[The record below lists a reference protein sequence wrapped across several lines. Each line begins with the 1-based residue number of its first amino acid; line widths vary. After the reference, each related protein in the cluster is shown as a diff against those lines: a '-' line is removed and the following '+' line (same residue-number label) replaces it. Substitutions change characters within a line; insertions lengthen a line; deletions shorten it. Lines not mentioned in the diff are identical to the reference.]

1 MRANWCERCSF
12 LWVHGHADG
21 AEGFSPSSAGTRLG
35 RFGRDEEGITTVVF
49 ALMFTAVLMA
59 AAVAVD
65 HGRIVTEISR
75 DQRALDAAVLAASD
89 QLGTDNQDVTGKAM
103 AEAFYKAN
111 RGASAPSKI
120 DAISFDTDN
129 GEISARTK
137 TDWTA
142 KLMAGLDHMFPGIG
156 DDRQLSVDSKVAKGN
171 GSVEVALVLD
181 NSGSMGGSYISDL
194 RTAAS
199 DLANVVFAGAEGS
212 DRVMVGIVPFAASV
226 NIGSANA
233 NANWIDGAGQ
243 SSIHYEN
250 VSETRTRFQLFSDV
264 GTNWA
269 GCVEARPGGLDVTD
283 AVPTSDNG
291 DTLFVPMFAP
301 DEPGE
306 AGSTSLGYN
315 NSYLDDDGG
324 QCEPYE
330 RVCESYSRRGNCRRW
345 STVRLPESEAQART
359 CKYVGA
365 SPQGASGPNYM
376 CTTQAVLP
384 LNSTKSSVVN
394 AINAMQASG
403 NTNIKEGVAWGWRVL
418 SPSAPYTE
426 AREYAT
432 GDNRKIMIV
441 MTDGENYYNYQN
453 NQNLSIYASQGY
465 ASKGRMG
472 NSYSFNAYTSH
483 LNAKTLEACT
493 NAKAAGIT
501 VYTVA
506 FRLEGDANTTAL
518 LRSCASGPDQ
528 AFIASNGSAL
538 IQSFRNIGKEISA
551 VRVAG

>member
-1 MRANWCERCSF
+1 MRASWLVSSAV
-12 LWVHGHADG
+12 LWVRVR
-21 AEGFSPSSAGTRLG
+21 AEGGHSLAAGGAGSRLR

-49 ALMFTAVLMA
+49 ALLFTAVLMA

-103 AEAFYKAN
+103 AEAFYTAN

-120 DAISFDTDN
+120 YAIAFDADN
-129 GEISARTK
+129 GEISASTK
-137 TDWTA
+137 TDWKA

-156 DDRQLSVDSKVAKGN
+156 DDRQLSVNSKVAKGN

-194 RTAAS
+194 RTAAA

-226 NIGSANA
+226 NIGSANS

-250 VSETRTRFQLFSDV
+250 FSENRTRFQLFSDV
-264 GTNWA
+264 GTSWA
-269 GCVEARPGGLDVTD
+269 GCVEARPNGHDVTD
-283 AVPTSDNG
+283 ALPTSNNG

-306 AGSTSLGYN
+306 AGSNSLGYG

-345 STVRLPESEAQART
+345 STVSLPPAEAQART
-359 CKYVGA
+359 CKYAGET
-365 SPQGASGPNYM
+365 PQGASGPNYM

-418 SPSAPYTE
+418 SPSAPYDQG
-426 AREYAT
+426 REYSD
-432 GDNRKIMIV
+432 GENRKIMIV
-441 MTDGENYYNYQN
+441 MTDGENYYNDEN
-453 NQNLSIYASQGY
+453 NHNLSIYASQGY
-465 ASKGRMG
+465 AAKGRMG
-472 NSYSFNAYTSH
+472 VTHTRTGYTNH
-483 LNAKTLEACT
+483 LNSKTLEACA

-518 LRSCASGPDQ
+518 LRSCASGPDN
-528 AFIASNGSAL
+528 AFIASNGSTL